1 HSVRVD
7 WLKPVIP
14 VYKNVLDGARPEP
27 WLGGTVSIASA
38 EGLILTKLIAFR
50 GQDVVDIENL
60 LAANR
65 GALDLE
71 FVRHQWQTVGEADD
85 ARMQRFSDMVE
96 RYYAAPDQAQP

>member
-1 HSVRVD
+1 
-7 WLKPVIP
+7 
-14 VYKNVLDGARPEP
+14 
-27 WLGGTVSIASA
+27 
-38 EGLILTKLIAFR
+38 LILTKLIAFR